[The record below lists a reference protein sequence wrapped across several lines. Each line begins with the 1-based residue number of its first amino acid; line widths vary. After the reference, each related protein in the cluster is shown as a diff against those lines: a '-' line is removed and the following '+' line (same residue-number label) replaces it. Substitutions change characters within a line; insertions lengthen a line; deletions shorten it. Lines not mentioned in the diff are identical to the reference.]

1 MSTDVDVSPGRRHQP
16 RWFAVLAVLV
26 IVGGLV
32 AVLKLAGG
40 GGSSAAGPAPQPAGA
55 PTDLPQV
62 LRQGLS
68 SRLVEAL
75 EAKDVNEHEAHSQ
88 PLPGQSGAH
97 TASAQPGAH
106 GQPAPDQPP
115 AGRTP
120 PPAGSTLVCAVDPIG
135 VEPPDV
141 YNLAQ
146 VVRVYALHLCAVAE
160 RDKSWDWSTRYSG
173 PLVATMNV
181 SPIQVDIIQPGEGFP
196 QRVQVVVPDR
206 LQARATGPFLDQ
218 PALAEL
224 RRRFDAARG

>member
-1 MSTDVDVSPGRRHQP
+1 MSTDVDVSSSRRHHQR
-16 RWFAVLAVLV
+16 RWLAVLAVLV
-26 IVGGLV
+26 IVAALV

-40 GGSSAAGPAPQPAGA
+40 GGSSAAGPAPQAA

-62 LRQGLS
+62 LRQGIS

-75 EAKDVNEHEAHSQ
+75 ESKGVSEHEAHSN
-88 PLPGQSGAH
+88 PIPG
-97 TASAQPGAH
+97 QPGA
-106 GQPAPDQPP
+106 PAPPQGDKS
-115 AGRTP
+115 P
-120 PPAGSTLVCAVDPIG
+120 PPAGNALICAVDPIG
-135 VEPPDV
+135 VEPPDA

-181 SPIQVDIIQPGEGFP
+181 SPIEVDIVQPGEGYP
-196 QRVQVVVPDR
+196 QRVQALVPDR

-224 RRRFDAARG
+224 RERFDAARR